1 MNANKLFWSGAIFQL
16 FQFLIVGIMAMVY
29 FINEINWNFLIVTGI
44 IWTLLN
50 IVSLVF
56 LIVGAFNLEE

>member
-1 MNANKLFWSGAIFQL
+1 
-16 FQFLIVGIMAMVY
+16 LIVA
-29 FINEINWNFLIVTGI
+29 GI